1 MNQRKIDNMI
11 PFALDELYQMPIG
24 KKEIKAGEYDINK
37 VYFGYMAAFGPS
49 VVQSGI
55 AKTLAFY
62 SKDKGEGEGD
72 RKLILELIK
81 QVYIKAYPAYSSY
94 SSTDLLKLYDDKAKQ
109 PNFSTLQKLDLADKI
124 LEAAIACKLV
134 MNTYHA
140 KEKTVS
146 AEE

>member
-1 MNQRKIDNMI
+1 MNQRKIDDMI
-11 PFALDELYQMPIG
+11 PFANEQLATMPINEKG
-24 KKEIKAGEYDINK
+24 MKPGDYEINK

-62 SKDKGEGEGD
+62 NKEKGEGEGD

-81 QVYIKAYPAYSSY
+81 QVFDKAYPNYSSY
-94 SSTDLLKLYDDKAKQ
+94 SSADLLTVYDGETKRTG
-109 PNFSTLQKLDLADKI
+109 FSTLQKLALTDKI
-124 LEAAIACKLV
+124 LESAIACKLV

-140 KEKTVS
+140 KEKTES
-146 AEE
+146 EEE